1 MRKSRSLLLGSSPN
15 SDRLLEDGLH
25 LPRPK
30 AVSASGKIEPQES
43 KLVTV
48 SEAARFLRVQP
59 GTVYKMLSRGGIPGA
74 FRVSSIWRV
83 NLAELQRLLHS
94 NPNLPKPDHRAGD

>member
-1 MRKSRSLLLGSSPN
+1 MFPVASGRF
-15 SDRLLEDGLH
+15 LEDKLH
-25 LPRPK
+25 LFRPK
-30 AVSASGKIEPQES
+30 AVNSSDEIKPWEA

-59 GTVYKMLSRGGIPGA
+59 GTVYKMFLLAEIPGA

-83 NLAELQRLLHS
+83 NLAELERLLRT
-94 NPNLPKPDHRAGD
+94 NPNLPKEKHGSVG